1 MLVPTAEPLRPNNAN
16 AMHHNDDDDNEDD
29 DSGWVASMLH
39 QSDADRINRGL
50 APANSLKA
58 VGVVASCC
66 APTSFHRCNILSY
79 TLLIHTLIHTLSY
92 TFSHSS
98 LSRRSLLVVNHGPR
112 SGCVIGTTHSSRL
125 DTRHSVVVDRQSVC
139 FGVVRTHV
147 IVRACQSGC
156 RCRVVAAD
164 PRSGTTDGIGGGVWL
179 CAIVVG
185 WNRSQRP
192 R

>member
-1 MLVPTAEPLRPNNAN
+1 VEEVGQQHMLEKGGKREVHPMLVPTAEPLRPNNAN

-92 TFSHSS
+92 TFSYTLLTLSS
-98 LSRRSLLVVNHGPR
+98 V
-112 SGCVIGTTHSSRL
+112 SSSCESWTKKRL
-125 DTRHSVVVDRQSVC
+125 CHRHNA
-139 FGVVRTHV
+139 FEP
-147 IVRACQSGC
+147 A
-156 RCRVVAAD
+156 
-164 PRSGTTDGIGGGVWL
+164 
-179 CAIVVG
+179 
-185 WNRSQRP
+185 
-192 R
+192 